1 MAPKLRDVLPKFSAS
16 LRLCA
21 TIFLT
26 LYGAFALR
34 AQDIPTDP
42 LTIARAAV
50 EAKDF
55 PAARTAYEGLY
66 EAQPSDPTIY
76 GEYLSVLL
84 QQKDYKTAER
94 VAEKAARLNPASP
107 IPLVD
112 LGRIQ
117 LALGKDKKAE
127 EFFENAIARLTGDDL
142 MTTSLASAF
151 NAAGR
156 TDYSI
161 RTYERA
167 REILRAPFL
176 YTGPLSRLYAQT
188 GDFEKA
194 VSALLDGGAVQI
206 GGIEETKASLLDI
219 LGTDAKKQQA
229 ASKALVKRI
238 NAQPENFY
246 LAELLTWLYTQR
258 GDWEG
263 ALIQIQA
270 LDERGREEGRRL
282 MQFARMATREKQ
294 YDIAVRTLDAILEK
308 GKGASAYAS
317 ARAEKLQVLTT
328 KLRENPAF
336 EKTEVD
342 ELRNEYESAFA
353 EAPGLFSTEA
363 ARDWAMVEAQYADN
377 PAKGIHILERALK
390 EPGIRRDVAGAAKL
404 QLGDYH
410 VLIGKVWDAS
420 LLYSQVDKDFR
431 EDALGEDARFRNG
444 KLAYYRGDFDWA
456 QGQLSVLKASTSE
469 LIANDALYLSV
480 LMTENIPPDSNF
492 VPLRRYAAADLL
504 LFQNKD
510 TEASALLDSVA
521 KAFPTHPLQDD
532 ILMLRARLAEKHRDY
547 LEALALLNTVVE
559 KHGQD
564 VLGDDATFKI
574 AELYE
579 TRIRD
584 LAKAREQYEK
594 LIIDYPGSTYVQIA
608 RGRLSTM
615 AAPAGS

>member
-1 MAPKLRDVLPKFSAS
+1 MKFLGRSLPS
-16 LRLCA
+16 LLCA
-21 TIFLT
+21 VT
-26 LYGAFALR
+26 LHGIGFA
-34 AQDIPTDP
+34 QTDP
-42 LTIARAAV
+42 LAEARSFVEAKEPGKARAA
-50 EAKDF
+50 
-55 PAARTAYEGLY
+55 YEKLY
-66 EAQPSDPTIY
+66 DTQPTDPTIY
-76 GEYLSVLL
+76 AEYTALLL

-94 VAEKAARLNPASP
+94 MAEKAARANPTSP

-117 LALGKDKKAE
+117 LAQGKDKKAE
-127 EFFENAIARLTGDDL
+127 EYFENAVALLTGDDL
-142 MTTSLASAF
+142 ITTSLASAF
-151 NAAGR
+151 SAAGR
-156 TDYSI
+156 TDYTI
-161 RTYERA
+161 KTYERA
-167 REILRAPFL
+167 REILRTPFL
-176 YTGPLSRLYAQT
+176 YTGPLSRLYAQA
-188 GDFEKA
+188 GDFERA
-194 VSALLDGGAVQI
+194 VNALLDGGPGQM

-219 LGTDAKKQQA
+219 LGSDAKEQQA

-270 LDERGREEGRRL
+270 LDERGREGGRRL
-282 MQFARMATREKQ
+282 VQFARAAVREKQ
-294 YDIAVRTLDAILEK
+294 YDAAVKSLDAILEK
-308 GKGASAYAS
+308 GKEHPAYAA

-328 KLRENPAF
+328 KLRENAAF
-336 EKTEVD
+336 EKEEVAA
-342 ELRNEYESAFA
+342 LQKEYEAAFA
-353 EAPGLFSTEA
+353 SAPELYATDA
-363 ARDWAMVEAQYADN
+363 ARDWALVEAQYADA
-377 PAKGIHILERALK
+377 PLKGISILEKALAQ
-390 EPGIRRDVAGAAKL
+390 PGVRRDLAGNIKL
-404 QLGDYH
+404 QLGDYQ

-431 EDALGEDARFRNG
+431 EDALGEEARFRNG

-480 LMTENIPPDSNF
+480 LMTENIPPDSNL
-492 VPLRRYAAADLL
+492 VPLQRYAAADLL

-510 TEASALLDSVA
+510 AEASKLLDSVA
-521 KAFPTHPLQDD
+521 TAFPKHPLQDD

-547 LEALALLNTVVE
+547 IEALALLNTVVE

-564 VLGDDATFKI
+564 VLSDDAVFKI

-579 TRIRD
+579 TRLKD
-584 LAKAREQYEK
+584 PTKAREQYEK

-608 RGRLSTM
+608 RARLSTLE
-615 AAPAGS
+615 APAGS